1 MSGAAD
7 SPRYHT
13 SPGIERA
20 LVVEILQYGF
30 MQNALVAGLLAA
42 IACGIVGTYVVV
54 KRIIFISGG
63 IAHASFGGIGL
74 GYFIGISPVIGALIF
89 SLASALGIGYITR
102 RTRLPEDTAI
112 GVLWA
117 VGMALGIVFI
127 GLTPGYAPDLFS
139 YLFGNILTVPTSD
152 LLLMLIL
159 DVLIIGIVLAFYKE
173 FLALTFDEEYSTVVG
188 IPVEVLY
195 LLLLCMIALTV
206 VVLLRIVGMILIIA
220 LLTIPATLARQFTY
234 DLRKMM
240 LLAIAFG
247 VLLTFGGLWLS
258 YVLDLA
264 SGATIVLLGGAAL
277 LVSFAVRGIRRRW
290 AEKRSNANGA
300 TR

>member
-1 MSGAAD
+1 ML
-7 SPRYHT
+7 
-13 SPGIERA
+13 E
-20 LVVEILQYGF
+20 VLQYQF
-30 MQNALVAGLLAA
+30 MQNALIAGLLAA
-42 IACGIVGTYVVV
+42 IACGIVGVYVVV
-54 KRIIFISGG
+54 KRAIFISGG

-74 GYFIGISPVIGALIF
+74 GYLIGISPVVGALVF
-89 SLASALGIGYITR
+89 SLASALGMGYVTR

-112 GVLWA
+112 GILWA
-117 VGMALGIVFI
+117 IGMALGIVFI
-127 GLTPGYAPDLFS
+127 GLAPGYAPDLFS
-139 YLFGNILTVPTSD
+139 YLFGNILTVPASD
-152 LLLMLIL
+152 LLLMFIL
-159 DVLIIGIVLAFYKE
+159 DSAIIGVVVAFYKE
-173 FLALTFDEEYSTVVG
+173 FLAVSFDEEYSTVVG
-188 IPVEVLY
+188 VPVEALY
-195 LLLLCMIALTV
+195 LILLCMIALTV

-277 LVSFAVRGIRRRW
+277 LVSFTVSGIRKRR
-290 AEKRSNANGA
+290 AGKGSNAD
-300 TR
+300 RVIP